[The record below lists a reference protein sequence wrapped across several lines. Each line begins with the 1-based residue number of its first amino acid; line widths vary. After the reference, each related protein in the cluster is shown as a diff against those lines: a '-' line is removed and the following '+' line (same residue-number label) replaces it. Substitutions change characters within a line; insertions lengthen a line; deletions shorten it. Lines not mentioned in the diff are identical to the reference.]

1 MFFRTFITAPNIILF
16 RRDGFSILHH
26 FELALGDVIAFIISF
41 DEYAIASFLVPPG
54 ERTFPLFLYSGAKT
68 PDLRPQMV
76 AIAAVVIVLSLLA
89 VLAMEFGRRW
99 AERRLAGAE

>member
-1 MFFRTFITAPNIILF
+1 VSGFVRVTLPLIIPAVV
-16 RRDGFSILHH
+16 SS
-26 FELALGDVIAFIISF
+26 ALIAFIISF